1 MASRASGEEN
11 QRKAHLLDLPFEIL
25 QSIAWHLDVATFYVW
40 LTTCKKLMFAAKDR
54 RIILHHLRQLP
65 GLRLGFETMS
75 TLQLWDLF
83 RKRAA
88 ESLCG
93 AGALADIKSYASSHT
108 HSCHPG
114 SSRYKVSKP
123 VFSFTSP
130 AQIAMADDRGIVRVF
145 TLDDHGVR
153 LTSELHPPTVDL
165 SNPPDVAVLKMAFS
179 SNNDLAVLYQPLEP
193 TKILEA
199 SPFYQRAEP
208 APLVVAVFRHQLSL
222 TGDISYSTEEHE
234 PAEIPGH
241 DETECISLALAPNGN
256 VCMGWLG
263 PNLGERT
270 HFWLILN
277 KFREPTTGTSK
288 PGSFVRL
295 RSI

>member
-11 QRKAHLLDLPFEIL
+11 QRKTHLLDLPLEML
-25 QSIAWHLDVATFYVW
+25 QSIARRLDVATFYVW
-40 LTTCKKLMFAAKDR
+40 LLTCKKLMFAAKDR
-54 RIILHHLRQLP
+54 RIILDHLQQLP
-65 GLRLGFETMS
+65 GLRLRFETMS
-75 TLQLWDLF
+75 TVQLWDLF

-93 AGALADIKSYASSHT
+93 AGALADIKSYVSSHT
-108 HSCHPG
+108 HPCHPG
-114 SSRYKVSKP
+114 SSRCKVSKP

-145 TLDDHGVR
+145 TLDDRGVR

-165 SNPPDVAVLKMAFS
+165 SNPTDVAVLKMTFS
-179 SNNDLAVLYQPLEP
+179 RNNDLVVLYQPLEP

-199 SPFYQRAEP
+199 SPFYRRTEP
-208 APLVVAVFRHQLSL
+208 VILVVAVFRHQLSL
-222 TGDISYSTEEHE
+222 TGDISYSTDEHE
-234 PAEIPGH
+234 PAEIPVH

-256 VCMGWLG
+256 VCIGWRGLD
-263 PNLGERT
+263 LGERT
-270 HFWLILN
+270 HFWLIL
-277 KFREPTTGTSK
+277 KKSREPATGTSK
-288 PGSFVRL
+288 RGSFVRL